1 MGDPFRPPETFV
13 ARCADCKQE
22 DLKRNMRTLYLKD
35 RYAANPKVFCHLCYS
50 CFDAWVEKLEIDV

>member
-1 MGDPFRPPETFV
+1 M

-35 RYAANPKVFCHLCYS
+35 RYSANPKVFCHLCYS